1 MSSTIPGAPGSWF
14 SLEPFLVPAAAGIA
28 GWLFLARVRRLL
40 LLMRAVGGRARVAP
54 RTAAARIAT
63 LVREVF
69 LHERLFRVRGIG
81 AAHLLIFLGFLA
93 VQPHTLE
100 AFLEPYG
107 FAWHRL
113 WPGPARAYH
122 AVAETFSALVLA
134 GLAFA
139 FFRRWTARPPH
150 LSDHL
155 DARLILAFTAVLVG
169 SLLILDAFR
178 AAEPGGAELY
188 PLAAAAAGSLR
199 LDLMPDG
206 ARLAGRETAYWIHLL
221 SVLGFVAYLPGSKHL
236 HILTAVPN
244 LLINAGASGRPLSV
258 PDLEG
263 GETPGLGTAGD
274 LSWKQVLD
282 AVSCTECGRC
292 EAVCPPSLTGKRL
305 SPKKLVVD
313 IRNELRRQS
322 GAILA
327 NARAGRPAGEGL
339 PPLVREES
347 GIAED
352 VLFAC
357 TTCRACEEAC
367 PVGIWHMDL
376 VVEARRHL
384 VLMESRFPPEL
395 QQTFTNLEHQSNP
408 WGFPPDARGAWALS
422 AGVPTIRER
431 PDAELLFW
439 VGCAG
444 SFDDAAKRTTLAVA
458 SLLKKAG
465 VSFAVLGN
473 EECCTGDPARRAGN
487 EYLGAA
493 LAKQAAATLAAA
505 AAAASA
511 PRLVVT
517 ACPHCL
523 NALRRE
529 FSGFGA
535 KVEAVHHSEYLARL
549 VRERRLLPK
558 PGGPPLEVV
567 VHDSCYLGRWNGS
580 YMPSRAVLGAIP
592 GVTVTEP
599 PRAARNG
606 LCCGAGGGRMF
617 MEEREGRRISAERSA
632 ELAATGARVAAVGCP
647 FCATMLSDGMRATGA
662 STEVKDIAVILDE
675 ATIGCTNASN
685 TVPVAAQPLPSRATR
700 ISRTDSTA

>member
-1 MSSTIPGAPGSWF
+1 
-14 SLEPFLVPAAAGIA
+14 
-28 GWLFLARVRRLL
+28 
-40 LLMRAVGGRARVAP
+40 MRGVGGRARVAP
-54 RTAAARIAT
+54 RSAAARIAT
-63 LVREVF
+63 LARDVF
-69 LHERLFRVRGIG
+69 LHERILRVRGIG
-81 AAHLLIFLGFLA
+81 TAHLLIFLGFLV

-107 FAWHRL
+107 FSWHRL
-113 WPGPARAYH
+113 WPGPAMTYH
-122 AVAETFSALVLA
+122 AIAETFAVLVLA
-134 GLAFA
+134 GIAYAFL
-139 FFRRWTARPPH
+139 RRWMARPAH

-155 DARLILAFTAVLVG
+155 DARLILVFTAVLVG
-169 SLLILDAFR
+169 SLLLLDAFR
-178 AAEPGGAELY
+178 AAEPGGAERY
-188 PLAAAAAGSLR
+188 PLAAAVTALLR
-199 LDLMPDG
+199 LDLWPDG
-206 ARLAGRETAYWIHLL
+206 ARLAGRGAAYWLHLL

-236 HILTAVPN
+236 HIFTAVPN
-244 LLINAGASGRPLSV
+244 VLINAGASGRPLSV

-282 AVSCTECGRC
+282 VVSCTECGRC
-292 EAVCPPSLTGKRL
+292 ESVCPASLTGKRL
-305 SPKKLVVD
+305 SPKRLVVD

-322 GAILA
+322 GTILA

-339 PPLVREES
+339 PPLAREES
-347 GIAED
+347 GIGED

-376 VVEARRHL
+376 IVEARRHL

-395 QQTFTNLEHQSNP
+395 QRTFTNLENQSNP
-408 WGFPPDARGAWALS
+408 WGLPPDARGAWAAA

-444 SFDDAAKRTTLAVA
+444 SFDDQAKRTTLAVA
-458 SLLKKAG
+458 SLLRKAG

-493 LAKQAAATLAAA
+493 LAKQAAGTLAAA
-505 AAAASA
+505 ALAAAA

-523 NALRRE
+523 NAIRRE
-529 FSGFGA
+529 FPGFGA

-558 PGGPPLEVV
+558 PGGPALEVV
-567 VHDSCYLGRWNGS
+567 IHDSCYLGRWNGS
-580 YMPSRAVLGAIP
+580 YAPFRAALGAIP
-592 GVTVTEP
+592 GVTVTDP
-599 PRAARNG
+599 PRAGRNG

-617 MEEREGRRISAERSA
+617 MEEPGKRQVSSERAA

-662 STEVKDIAVILDE
+662 STEVKDIAVLLDE
-675 ATIGCTNASN
+675 ATA
-685 TVPVAAQPLPSRATR
+685 
-700 ISRTDSTA
+700 